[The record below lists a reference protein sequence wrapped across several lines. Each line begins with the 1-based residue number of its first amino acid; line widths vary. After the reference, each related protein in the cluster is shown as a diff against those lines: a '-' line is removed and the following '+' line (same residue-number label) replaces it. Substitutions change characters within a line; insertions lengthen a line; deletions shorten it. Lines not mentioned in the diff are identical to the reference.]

1 MEHKK
6 MKNSKLIA
14 QSALAS
20 LLAVGVLTSVSQP
33 VEAGKKNMEKCYG
46 IVKAGQNDCQTSNSA
61 CAGTAE
67 VEGTP
72 PAFIVVPKGTCD
84 KIVGGSV
91 KPKA

>member
-1 MEHKK
+1 

-14 QSALAS
+14 RSAFAS
-20 LLAVGVLTSVSQP
+20 LLAVGVLSMSQP
-33 VEAGKKNMEKCYG
+33 VEAGKKDMEKCYG

-67 VEGTP
+67 VDAKPT
-72 PAFIVVPKGTCD
+72 AFIVVPKGTCN
-84 KIVGGSV
+84 KIVGGGL

>member
-1 MEHKK
+1 

-20 LLAVGVLTSVSQP
+20 LFAVGVLTTISQP
-33 VEAGKKNMEKCYG
+33 AEAGKKDMEKCYG
-46 IVKAGQNDCQTSNSA
+46 IVKAGQNDCQTSTSA

-67 VEGTP
+67 VDGKPT
-72 PAFIVVPKGTCD
+72 AFIVVPKGTCE
-84 KIVGGSV
+84 KIVGGSL

>member
-1 MEHKK
+1 

-14 QSALAS
+14 RSALVS
-20 LLAVGVLTSVSQP
+20 LLAVGVLSTVSEP
-33 VEAGKKNMEKCYG
+33 VEAGKKKMEKCYG

-67 VEGTP
+67 VDAKPT
-72 PAFIVVPKGTCD
+72 AFIVLPKGSCE
-84 KIVGGSV
+84 KIVGGSL